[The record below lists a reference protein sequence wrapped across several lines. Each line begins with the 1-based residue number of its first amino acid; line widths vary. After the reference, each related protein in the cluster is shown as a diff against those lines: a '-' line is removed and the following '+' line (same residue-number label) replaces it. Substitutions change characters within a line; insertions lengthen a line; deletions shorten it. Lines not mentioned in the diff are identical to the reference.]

1 MNVQRILLPTDFS
14 EHSKPAEKA
23 ACDLC
28 DQYGA
33 ELHVLHVLQDI
44 LLTVPQT
51 AAALMVPPQ
60 SLENEVTFAEQEIQ
74 RVPANVGVTGR
85 KVVRAVRIGSIYD
98 SIVQYATESAI
109 DLIVLGT
116 HGRTGLRH
124 VLLGSV
130 AERVVQHAPCS
141 VLVVRPDRLAKVT
154 EKTSATQNAAVL
166 PVLETA

>member
-1 MNVQRILLPTDFS
+1 MKVQRILLPTDFS
-14 EHSKPAEKA
+14 EHSRAAEKA
-23 ACDLC
+23 ACDLA

-33 ELHVLHVLQDI
+33 ELHVLHVLHDF

-51 AAALMVPPQ
+51 AAALLVPPQ
-60 SLENEVTFAEQEIQ
+60 TLEDEVTHAEKGIQ
-74 RVPANVGVTGR
+74 QIPSSVWAIGK
-85 KVVRAVRIGSIYD
+85 KVERAVRIGSVYD
-98 SIVQYATESAI
+98 TIVQYALENGI

-124 VLLGSV
+124 ILLGSV

-141 VLVVRPDRLAKVT
+141 VLAVRPDRLAK
-154 EKTSATQNAAVL
+154 ATDRVVAAQNATAL

>member
-14 EHSKPAEKA
+14 EHSKAAEKA
-23 ACDLC
+23 ACNLS

-33 ELHVLHVLQDI
+33 ELHVLHVLQDF

-60 SLENEVTFAEQEIQ
+60 SLEDEVTFAEQEIQ
-74 RVPANVGVTGR
+74 QVPTSVWATGK
-85 KVVRAVRIGSIYD
+85 KVVRAVRIGSTYD
-98 SIVQYATESAI
+98 SIVQYATENAI

-141 VLVVRPDRLAKVT
+141 VLVVRPDRLANAT
-154 EKTSATQNAAVL
+154 EKTAATQNAVV

>member
-14 EHSKPAEKA
+14 EHSKAAEKA
-23 ACDLC
+23 ACNLA

-33 ELHVLHVLQDI
+33 ELHVLHVLQDF
-44 LLTVPQT
+44 LLSVPQT
-51 AAALMVPPQ
+51 AAALLVPPQ
-60 SLENEVTFAEQEIQ
+60 SLEDEVTGAEQEIQ
-74 RVPANVGVTGR
+74 QVPPSIWTIGKN
-85 KVVRAVRIGSIYD
+85 VVRAVRIGSIYD
-98 SIVQYATESAI
+98 SIVQYATENAI

-141 VLVVRPDRLAKVT
+141 VLVVRPDRLAKDT
-154 EKTSATQNAAVL
+154 EKVVATQDASVL
-166 PVLETA
+166 PVPETA

>member
-14 EHSKPAEKA
+14 EHSKAAEKA
-23 ACDLC
+23 ACNLS
-28 DQYGA
+28 DQNRA
-33 ELHVLHVLQDI
+33 ELHVLHVLQDF

-60 SLENEVTFAEQEIQ
+60 SLEDEVTFAEQEIQ
-74 RVPANVGVTGR
+74 RVPASVWANGK
-85 KVVRAVRIGSIYD
+85 KVVRAVRIGSTYD
-98 SIVQYATESAI
+98 SIVQYATENAI

-141 VLVVRPDRLAKVT
+141 VLVVRPDRLAKAT
-154 EKTSATQNAAVL
+154 EKAAETQNAAEL